1 VCCREFFTAV
11 CSVEEPEQVFNM
23 DQYSDVTCIT
33 KPVIYMSISE
43 IVEMHKVRQPVLSNS
58 LLFDTVIC

>member
-1 VCCREFFTAV
+1 M

-43 IVEMHKVRQPVLSNS
+43 IVEMHKVRQPVSSTS
-58 LLFDTVIC
+58 LLSDAVTC